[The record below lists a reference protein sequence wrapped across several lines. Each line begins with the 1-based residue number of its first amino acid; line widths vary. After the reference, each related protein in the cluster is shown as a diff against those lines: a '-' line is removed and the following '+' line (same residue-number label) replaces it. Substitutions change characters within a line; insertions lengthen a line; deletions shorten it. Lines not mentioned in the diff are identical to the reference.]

1 MLDDKFDEFFDAYDD
16 EHLGGLDCEEIE
28 GCQPETS
35 LVMKQVLSKFEQEQK
50 LERQLL
56 EKMSEGGQKV
66 QLEYESEEE
75 KEVIVVDEGQNRDEK
90 WDCESIISTYSNI
103 YNHPKLISE
112 AKRFMVSTVTHVG
125 HLTDLT
131 VNNDMNFVNIKG

>member
-1 MLDDKFDEFFDAYDD
+1 MLDDKFDEFIDNYDD

-28 GCQPETS
+28 GCQTETS
-35 LVMKQVLSKFEQEQK
+35 LVMKQVLSKFEQDQK

-56 EKMSEGGQKV
+56 AKMSEGGQKV
-66 QLEYESEEE
+66 NLAYESEEE
-75 KEVIVVDEGQNRDEK
+75 REVVVVDEGQNRDEK

-112 AKRFMVSTVTHVG
+112 AKRFLVSTFCEVEILLING
-125 HLTDLT
+125 RDLEFG
-131 VNNDMNFVNIKG
+131 MI